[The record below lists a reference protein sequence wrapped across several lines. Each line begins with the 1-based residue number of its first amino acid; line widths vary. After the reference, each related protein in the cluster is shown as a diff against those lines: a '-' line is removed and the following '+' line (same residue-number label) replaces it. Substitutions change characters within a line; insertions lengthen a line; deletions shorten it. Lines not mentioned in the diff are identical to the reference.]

1 MLLFPS
7 SFQQLI
13 RRRSWNLHLI
23 PSQRPQAWEFYFSP
37 EKKMVFFLNCF
48 CFFLFLNCVLGF
60 GFSHTLIVKST
71 LASTQSTCPPQVPH
85 HLSSR
90 DRLLLLTSLSLFPH
104 DTLPSFSNMRHSFHC
119 YLPGEARSPSGK
131 SLLPRTT
138 HGFSEEQPQCPFL
151 SQHTHLHSL
160 WASSFGQHSSALSL
174 PSCSQGYHPGI
185 CKFPSE
191 MHHSSSPRQSNLISR
206 PTSSA

>member
-1 MLLFPS
+1 MIRLRIVSAAFPQQFSTAHKEKELESASHPFPKASGLRIPLLS
-7 SFQQLI
+7 
-13 RRRSWNLHLI
+13 RK
-23 PSQRPQAWEFYFSP
+23 EDG
-37 EKKMVFFLNCF
+37 FFLNCF

-104 DTLPSFSNMRHSFHC
+104 DTLPSFSNMRHSFHR

-138 HGFSEEQPQCPFL
+138 HKFSEEQPQCPLL

-160 WASSFGQHSSALSL
+160 
-174 PSCSQGYHPGI
+174 
-185 CKFPSE
+185 
-191 MHHSSSPRQSNLISR
+191 
-206 PTSSA
+206 